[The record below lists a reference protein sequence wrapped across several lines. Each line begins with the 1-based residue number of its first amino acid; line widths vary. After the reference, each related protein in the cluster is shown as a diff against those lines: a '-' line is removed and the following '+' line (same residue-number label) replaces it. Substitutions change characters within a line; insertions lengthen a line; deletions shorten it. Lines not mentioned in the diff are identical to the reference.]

1 MLTALNVRL
10 DAATIAFILE
20 HGEAKVLITDREFSP
35 VIKQALASLCRD
47 LLVIDI
53 DDPLGEGGELLGECD
68 YESFLA
74 SGDPRFPWSMPADG
88 WESLSPIGSAPGR
101 ERGGK

>member
-20 HGEAKVLITDREFSP
+20 HGEAKVLITDREFSG
-35 VIKQALASLCRD
+35 VIKQALASLGRD

-53 DDPLGEGGELLGECD
+53 DDPLGDGGELLGECD

-74 SGDPRFPWSMPADG
+74 SGDPDFPWRLPDDE
-88 WESLSPIGSAPGR
+88 WESLSLLRSV
-101 ERGGK
+101 EHTSELL